1 MVDDNEA
8 KLKKKL
14 LVFVHGLGANGN
26 EWWGLTKPSIENS
39 PKLSEF
45 DKLFFDYETSGGPS
59 SIVKKIGASIGALDR
74 SETVPQAAERLW
86 SDILHM
92 MQVNQY
98 SDVYLLGHSMG
109 GIVIASAIDHAFR
122 SKDDRHPVLIDA
134 IKKIALV
141 ASPISGAKLASKA
154 AWLYR
159 FLGPN
164 EHINILRHESIVR
177 EDLVSEFVDHLL
189 IGRKVPMHIFRAG
202 NDSAVGQNELT
213 EEIPEGIKFRF
224 DVLKGG
230 HSECIQDL
238 KPWDRNFEKLLMWI
252 NPYKVDFDQV
262 SPDEKP
268 EIDQTGQIG
277 IPALGPG
284 ERYLINEAPNGWTT
298 QFQSMQEYMQGAF
311 GIKGDLGVV
320 DSAAGKEAL
329 VIRSI
334 KASSIIPTPFVSQI
348 NGRPFPTALE
358 IPLSAEFVV
367 LPVPKAH
374 PPVFFQRT
382 IDENFARMIG
392 SICNIGLFR
401 MISQDSGEL
410 SKSKR
415 VFKRAEFV
423 QETKDV
429 TFNGVPNQNVTIIL
443 QLFAVEGNFQ
453 DYTITIKSFE
463 HQGDPGQEKELADM
477 QTLFNSF
484 TLLGT
489 LDKDKTAMDAP
500 KEADEKQEQFI
511 KHNG

>member
-358 IPLSAEFVV
+358 IPLSAEFV
-367 LPVPKAH
+367 
-374 PPVFFQRT
+374 
-382 IDENFARMIG
+382 
-392 SICNIGLFR
+392 
-401 MISQDSGEL
+401 
-410 SKSKR
+410 
-415 VFKRAEFV
+415 

-511 KHNG
+511 VSSWEG